1 MLTFLPSGVFP
12 FSGIFITLLTAADR
26 STFPLLQNALLLKV
40 SQIKRTSEF
49 VFNFRDA
56 DENNLFIEKS
66 HV

>member
-40 SQIKRTSEF
+40 SQIKRTSKF
-49 VFNFRDA
+49 VFNFGDA
-56 DENNLFIEKS
+56 D
-66 HV
+66 